1 MSNVVHVTPFLLVP
15 NLDAALDFFTRV
27 LGFTV
32 PFQME
37 NYAYLVLDSVGL
49 RVLAEC
55 SFTPAPRERARTTV
69 YIDVHDVDAIYA
81 ERQTQLDALPAEDV
95 LPLCDQDY
103 GMREL
108 SVRMPDGDWL
118 TFGQPIR
125 KREVQ

>member
-1 MSNVVHVTPFLLVP
+1 MSNIVHVTPFLLVP
-15 NLDAALDFFTRV
+15 DLNAALDFFTRV

-32 PFQME
+32 PFQMA
-37 NYAYLVLDSVGL
+37 NYAYLSLDTVGL

-55 SFTPAPRERARTTV
+55 EVTPVPRERARTTV
-69 YIDVHDVDAIYA
+69 YIDVHDVDALYA
-81 ERQTQLDALPAEDV
+81 ERQGQLATLSPADV

-125 KREVQ
+125 K